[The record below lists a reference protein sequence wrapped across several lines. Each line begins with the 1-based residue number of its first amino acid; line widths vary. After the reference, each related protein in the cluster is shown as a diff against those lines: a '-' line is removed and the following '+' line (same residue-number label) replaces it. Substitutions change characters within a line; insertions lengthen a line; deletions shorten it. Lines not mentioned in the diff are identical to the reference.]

1 LKRSRN
7 PPETTFDLQNISCI
21 CNITVHQ
28 DVITARRC
36 HRDRHSLENARHEQF
51 FAFEEAMNTTQSI
64 RSRRRADSRAGSDR
78 AVARRGAARRN
89 AAALRA
95 AGAGVVA
102 IVGLLAAAF
111 IVPAAATYAPG
122 DAAQLEAP
130 PVR

>member
-1 LKRSRN
+1 MPGTS
-7 PPETTFDLQNISCI
+7 S
-21 CNITVHQ
+21 
-28 DVITARRC
+28 
-36 HRDRHSLENARHEQF
+36 F

-64 RSRRRADSRAGSDR
+64 RSRRRADSRVGSDR

-95 AGAGVVA
+95 VGAGVVA

-111 IVPAAATYAPG
+111 IVPAAATYGPG